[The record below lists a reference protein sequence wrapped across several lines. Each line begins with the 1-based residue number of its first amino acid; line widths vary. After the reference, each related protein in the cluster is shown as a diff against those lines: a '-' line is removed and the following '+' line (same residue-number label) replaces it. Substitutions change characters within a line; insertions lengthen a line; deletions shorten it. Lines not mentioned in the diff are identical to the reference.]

1 MLSETSWRT
10 EALVRLLL
18 GVLVCVFLGGLMACL
33 LRLGRADTGAHP
45 LAAVAVVM
53 AGFAALGTA
62 LVLTRKPWQIEE
74 SRRRLMLF
82 LASLYMGLALM
93 AAAQRLIPAN
103 PGPPD
108 LGQMV
113 VAGISFQGAALVLV
127 GLFLREH
134 GLSWSAAFGFGER
147 RGRAVGWGLLAAL
160 AVLPVAW
167 LLQMCIA
174 ALLTRLN
181 VGADAQVAVQV
192 LREAP
197 EWTDR
202 LPLGFIAICIAP
214 PAEEA
219 LFRGLIYPTF
229 KRTGSP
235 RLALWGT
242 ALLFAAIH
250 WNLASFLPLV
260 LLALVLTWLYE
271 RTGNLLAPIAAH
283 SLFNAM
289 NFLALQL
296 FDRLW
301 TASS

>member
-1 MLSETSWRT
+1 MLSETPWRL

-18 GVLVCVFLGGLMACL
+18 GVLVCVFLGGLLASL
-33 LRLGRADTGAHP
+33 LRLARAESVAHP
-45 LAAVAVVM
+45 LTALAVILG
-53 AGFAALGTA
+53 GFVALGTA
-62 LVLTRKPWQIEE
+62 LVLTRKPWHIEE
-74 SRRRLMLF
+74 SRTRLMLF
-82 LASLYMGLALM
+82 VAALYAGLVLVGT
-93 AAAQRLIPAN
+93 AQRLIPATAGT
-103 PGPPD
+103 PH
-108 LGQMV
+108 LSQMV
-113 VAGISFQGAALVLV
+113 LAGISFQGAALILI

-134 GLSWSAAFGFGER
+134 GLRWATAFGLRECP
-147 RGRAVGWGLLAAL
+147 GRAIGWGLLAAL

-167 LLQMCIA
+167 LMQMSIA

-181 VGADAQVAVQV
+181 VGADPQVAVQV
-192 LREAP
+192 LRDAP
-197 EWTDR
+197 AWTDR
-202 LPLGFIAICIAP
+202 LPLGFIAIAIAP

-229 KRTGSP
+229 KRTGHP

-260 LLALVLTWLYE
+260 LLALVLAWLYE

-283 SLFNAM
+283 GLFNAM